1 VARLYVWE
9 ESESSH
15 TNNGL
20 ILLFIAWVPAERSA
34 Y

>member
-1 VARLYVWE
+1 MARLSFWE
-9 ESESSH
+9 ESESCQ

-20 ILLFIAWVPAERSA
+20 ILLFIAWVPTERSA

>member
-1 VARLYVWE
+1 MARLSFWE

-15 TNNGL
+15 TISGL